1 MAFVLDASLAA
12 AWCLP
17 DEAHPLAERALERLR
32 EDPGIVPALFWY
44 EIRSV
49 LLNAERRGR
58 VEEAD
63 VGEALAR
70 LRQLP
75 ISVRNGGPDTE
86 VLGLARR
93 YLLTAYDACYLAVA
107 RAEDCPLASLDQDLV
122 RAARAE
128 GVVLLE

>member
-17 DEAHPLAERALERLR
+17 DEADSLAELALERFL

-63 VGEALAR
+63 VSEALSW

-75 ISVRNGGPDTE
+75 ISIRDSGPDAE
-86 VLGLARR
+86 VLALARR
-93 YLLTAYDACYLAVA
+93 HRLTAYDACYLAVA
-107 RAEDCPLASLDQDLV
+107 CAEACPLASLDRDLV
-122 RAARAE
+122 RAAQAE
-128 GVVLLE
+128 GVALLA